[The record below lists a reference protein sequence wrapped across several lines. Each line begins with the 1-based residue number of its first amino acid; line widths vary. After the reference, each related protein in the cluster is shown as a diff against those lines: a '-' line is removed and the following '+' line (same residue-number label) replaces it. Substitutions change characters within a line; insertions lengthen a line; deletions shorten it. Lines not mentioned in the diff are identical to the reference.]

1 MILSAF
7 AAFCE
12 GFAGIEP
19 FCQGWAK
26 YFQLRKQVIQEPPRS
41 KDDPPETAQEKKD
54 RPMTLCGAATIMSRK
69 GSDFPKVELL
79 ESCKKWQKSFFY
91 VKNTTDTDLLNLPP
105 FVDEPPLAMKNW
117 TYHPKTSVVPV
128 NALDRVKGDLR
139 NEGLTPQDLVAC
151 FISRRVSPLQR
162 RPHKICQMS
171 GPMDPTRHS
180 THELTPADI
189 LRRIKDICK
198 SSQATFAWGLE
209 PYSRDRPAPTVNP
222 PADTHSLIRHI
233 YSYADT

>member
-1 MILSAF
+1 
-7 AAFCE
+7 
-12 GFAGIEP
+12 
-19 FCQGWAK
+19 
-26 YFQLRKQVIQEPPRS
+26 
-41 KDDPPETAQEKKD
+41 
-54 RPMTLCGAATIMSRK
+54 MTLCGAATIMSRK
-69 GSDFPKVELL
+69 GSNFPKVELL

-91 VKNTTDTDLLNLPP
+91 VKNTTDDDLLNLPP

-117 TYHPKTSVVPV
+117 TYNPKNSVVPA
-128 NALDRVKGDLR
+128 NALDRVKVDLR
-139 NEGLTPQDLVAC
+139 DAGLTPQDLVAC

-171 GPMDPTRHS
+171 GAMDPTRHS

-198 SSQATFAWGLE
+198 SSQTTFAWGLE

-222 PADTHSLIRHI
+222 STDTHFLVRHMD
-233 YSYADT
+233 SYADTCSFSDTYQA